1 MDLGTK
7 VKKSDL
13 YPTMAGEDKERV
25 RYPHV
30 CLPFKLFGK
39 GVSKGDEVEVVLKGK
54 VTAVVQSEYA
64 DEVTLE
70 LTEGET
76 KSEEKKEEKTLLG

>member
-13 YPTMAGEDKERV
+13 YPTMAGEDKEKV
-25 RYPHV
+25 RYPHA
-30 CLPFKLFGK
+30 CLPYKLFGK
-39 GVSKGDEVEVVLKGK
+39 GVSKGDEVTVVLTGK
-54 VTAVVQSEYA
+54 VTAVMQSEYS

-70 LTEGET
+70 LTEGEV
-76 KSEEKKEEKTLLG
+76 KSDKKEEKPLLS